1 MNPIEWMIS
10 EKIAKNGFNAAHIA
24 NGLRLY
30 ELKDDAAIK
39 ARCNLYRKWRN
50 AGEAP
55 AIAYQRAIEGK
66 EVSSLDDYIRESNK
80 RLAEVCGTSSDN
92 VGVGNGEALPEAD

>member
-39 ARCNLYRKWRN
+39 ARCSLYRKWRN

-66 EVSSLDDYIRESNK
+66 EVSSLDDYIQE
-80 RLAEVCGTSSDN
+80 RLTEVCGTSSDN

>member
-66 EVSSLDDYIRESNK
+66 EVSSLDDYIREANK
-80 RLAEVCGTSSDN
+80 STQAQMAEAASDQLDDAIN
-92 VGVGNGEALPEAD
+92 GGWQVG